1 MLFSGII
8 LGFLKEVLIWKIWK
22 FLVSFSDI
30 FEFELS
36 FIINLF
42 VELPN
47 MSFPIYSSFQESQY
61 TIFTFLKLEFEL
73 AIYKKLCI
81 I

>member
-61 TIFTFLKLEFEL
+61 TTFTFLKLEFEL

>member
-8 LGFLKEVLIWKIWK
+8 LGFLKEVLIWKILK

-47 MSFPIYSSFQESQY
+47 ISFPIYSSFQESQY

>member
-47 MSFPIYSSFQESQY
+47 ISFPIYSSFQESQY